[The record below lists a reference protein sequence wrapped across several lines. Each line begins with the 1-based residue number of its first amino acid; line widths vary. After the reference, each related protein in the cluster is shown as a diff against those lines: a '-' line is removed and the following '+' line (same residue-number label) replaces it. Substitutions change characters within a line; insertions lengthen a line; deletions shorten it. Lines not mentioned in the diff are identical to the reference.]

1 MPHGLTELLHS
12 FVRCREDYPNLPQSD
27 VSEALVS
34 DTAES
39 ETLVH
44 NAYQTLDDCF

>member
-12 FVRCREDYPNLPQSD
+12 FVRCCEDYPNLPHSD
-27 VSEALVS
+27 ISDALVS
-34 DTAES
+34 DTV
-39 ETLVH
+39 ETPVH